1 MEHIRAHMGLGV
13 HQDALRRAAGRQ
25 LLQDPPVPDVSGAGV
40 QLPVGKGPG
49 AALAELYVGLRV
61 QHSGAPEGRH
71 VPLPGHG
78 VLPPLQHDGPQ
89 AAPGQNKGR
98 EQAPRTGPDDHRR
111 RLGGRQGLRQPVY
124 LRRIRRHPPVP
135 DPPQCGLL
143 LPQGHRRRI
152 DKVQLLPGVDGPAQ
166 HLKGQN
172 VPLRHPQQPGGLAP
186 QQLLILPRSQLQP
199 LDPDHGL
206 PPPFFIECSNF
217 SAVS

>member
-1 MEHIRAHMGLGV
+1 MGLGV

-25 LLQDPPVPDVSGAGV
+25 LLQNPPVPDVPGAGI
-40 QLPVGKGPG
+40 QLSVGKSACAP
-49 AALAELYVGLRV
+49 LAELNIGFRI
-61 QHSGAPEGRH
+61 QRAAPQEGFH

-98 EQAPRTGPDDHRR
+98 KQAPRPGPDDHRR
-111 RLGGRQGLRQPVY
+111 RLGGRQGPRQPVY
-124 LRRIRRHPPVP
+124 LRRIRRYPLIPHPP
-135 DPPQCGLL
+135 QHGFL

-186 QQLLILPRSQLQP
+186 QQLLILPRGQLQP

>member
-1 MEHIRAHMGLGV
+1 MPTWGLASV
-13 HQDALRRAAGRQ
+13 RML
-25 LLQDPPVPDVSGAGV
+25 SGAPQAASCSRIHRCRMSRV
-40 QLPVGKGPG
+40 PVFSFPSEKAP
-49 AALAELYVGLRV
+49 APALAELYVGLRV
-61 QHSGAPEGRH
+61 QHSGAPEGFH

-78 VLPPLQHDGPQ
+78 VPAPLQDDGPQ
-89 AAPGQNKGR
+89 PAPGQHQGR
-98 EQAPRTGPDDHRR
+98 EQPSRPRADDHRR

-124 LRRIRRHPPVP
+124 LRRIRRYPPVP
-135 DPPQCGLL
+135 DPPQRGLL